1 MIEIGENYYLISKDE
16 ITDDMEPLAN
26 GLYKLGENLYE
37 VIGDK
42 DSSTTSQNS
51 DKKQMGTTR
60 TNNYLTVFFVFSVL
74 LLAFTVL
81 CAYVG
86 ISNIVEYEK
95 AINQGNQLGAVGE
108 MVIENISSLLR
119 NGVLWLLGGVASL
132 ILGCILSLIYNSQK

>member
-95 AINQGNQLGAVGE
+95 AINQGNQIGAVGE